1 MIWGAGGMAASLAII
16 AGCLSTGESKG
27 AIGATVFIF
36 IYDTCFAIGWL
47 GIGWVS
53 SAFVAHNDMFLMEC
67 SFILPRSHHSVLVH
81 RQMASVQ

>member
-27 AIGATVFIF
+27 GDWRNSIHIHLRYMFRYRMAR
-36 IYDTCFAIGWL
+36 YWL
-47 GIGWVS
+47 GEFWI
-53 SAFVAHNDMFLMEC
+53 VAYNDMFLMMC
-67 SFILPRSHHSVLVH
+67 SFIPPRSHHSVPVH